1 MNKNRSEISMV
12 RSLLLGVLVVEV
24 ACFYIMRAQPVRE
37 LGAQGLDHPLVNK
50 RQIQNIL
57 DAVFPILGI

>member
-1 MNKNRSEISMV
+1 MV

-24 ACFYIMRAQPVRE
+24 ACFYVMRAQPVRE